1 MKINDNGTER
11 NATAEE
17 IAYYEA
23 WQADIETTTQAQAE
37 AEAARQ
43 AAKDAVLTKL
53 GLSADELASL
63 LGA

>member
-23 WQADIETTTQAQAE
+23 WQADIEATTQAQAE
-37 AEAARQ
+37 AETARQ
-43 AAKDAVLTKL
+43 VAKDAILTKL
-53 GLSADELASL
+53 GLTADELASL